1 MIAKSIRGLS
11 RYWQAG
17 TIGALLL
24 GLVAGI
30 SLPAPSAYAAATY
43 SCGTY
48 SSGAYSA
55 NTACGEPTGGSG
67 TGGTVGAPNTGFA
80 KLMEPANLMAI
91 IGSLALLGA
100 GIAIIIKSRGRKR
113 HSISLDGRD

>member
-1 MIAKSIRGLS
+1 MIAKSIRRLS
-11 RYWQAG
+11 RYWQVG
-17 TIGALLL
+17 TVSALLL

-55 NTACGEPTGGSG
+55 NTACGSETG

-80 KLMEPANLMAI
+80 KLMEPANLAAI
-91 IGSLALLGA
+91 LGSLALLVA
-100 GIAIIIKSRGRKR
+100 GIIIMLKSRSRKR
-113 HSISLDGRD
+113 QHISLGDRN

>member
-1 MIAKSIRGLS
+1 MILRSIKKLGMNVR
-11 RYWQAG
+11 
-17 TIGALLL
+17 ALAASLVLL
-24 GLVAGI
+24 GAVIGV

-55 NTACGEPTGGSG
+55 NDTCGSATSGSG
-67 TGGTVGAPNTGFA
+67 TGTVGAPNTGFA

-91 IGSLALLGA
+91 LGSLALLIA
-100 GIAIIIKSRGRKR
+100 GVIVILKSRGRKKQDVSFTNR
-113 HSISLDGRD
+113 S

>member
-1 MIAKSIRGLS
+1 MILRSIKKFGISIR
-11 RYWQAG
+11 
-17 TIGALLL
+17 ALAASLVLL
-24 GLVAGI
+24 GVVIGV

-55 NTACGEPTGGSG
+55 NNACGSTTGG
-67 TGGTVGAPNTGFA
+67 TGTVGAPNTGFA

-91 IGSLALLGA
+91 LGSLALLVA
-100 GIAIIIKSRGRKR
+100 GVIIILKSRSRKKQDV
-113 HSISLDGRD
+113 SFLSRD